1 MRIPKFLTGVTLIAL
16 TGFLAI
22 PAQAQNGQIVGQVTD
37 AQSGT
42 ALSEVQVYIPG
53 SGLGSLTRQDGRYIL
68 LLRTHRRTQRPRIR
82 DATDHCRR
90 RPDGPGRFRD
100 VGGGT
105 RTR

>member
-1 MRIPKFLTGVTLIAL
+1 MSIPKFVTGVALIAL

-42 ALSEVQVYIPG
+42 AISEVQVYIPG

-68 LLRTHRRTQRPRIR
+68 LNVV
-82 DATDHCRR
+82 A
-90 RPDGPGRFRD
+90 
-100 VGGGT
+100 GT
-105 RTR
+105 Y